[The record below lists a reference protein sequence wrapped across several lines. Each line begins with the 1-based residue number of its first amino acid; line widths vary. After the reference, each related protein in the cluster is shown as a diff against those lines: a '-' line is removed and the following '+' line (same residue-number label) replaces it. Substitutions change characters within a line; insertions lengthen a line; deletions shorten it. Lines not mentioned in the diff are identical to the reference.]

1 VAVEMDKFLYDTQK
15 FPAVP
20 AVPTVTAHAYR
31 QGRKLSILLLSR
43 ELKDPVEV
51 KLNLPFDPKPAA
63 TLHRLSADDPWAN
76 NIDDYK
82 VRVSVEPA
90 PSVAR
95 TTTLS
100 LPPHSVSVLQVEE
113 Q

>member
-1 VAVEMDKFLYDTQK
+1 MDKFLYDTQK

-31 QGRKLSILLLSR
+31 QGGKLSILLLNR
-43 ELKDPVEV
+43 ELKDPAEV
-51 KLNLPFDPKPAA
+51 KLNLPFDPNPAA

-82 VRVSVEPA
+82 VRVAIQPA
-90 PSVAR
+90 PPVAR

-113 Q
+113 R